1 MADVSP
7 RDPTPVPEPD
17 NREPD
22 NPDLDGP
29 DPDGPAVQP
38 IRQPKDKSAKLVY
51 RDKQF
56 VADFLAK
63 HILGKVVPDEIASR
77 IDLTGL
83 QPGPTEHV
91 DPKMRTSR
99 LADLVW
105 RAPFGDS
112 WFYVVFLFEF
122 EATPK
127 WRMPVRILVE
137 TALAYDYLSK
147 DTEASRERKLPPVL
161 PIVVDVGGRPWP
173 LPTRLEDLLAEE
185 AQGFLTFALGQEFV
199 LVSEAEE
206 ARGLERVETAREA
219 ALKLRY
225 AATRAEYKEALAVL
239 AEWLPRDSAAR
250 EGLLAW
256 VRSLMIEAGA
266 TEAEMAKVKQLEDL
280 GGPVVDSWWAREGRE
295 LRRRGR
301 EEGRQEAETIAR
313 EDQRATLV
321 RLAGR
326 KFGEAAAGELAALL
340 EGVSGPERLA
350 EVADLI
356 IDCASGPELL
366 ARAAETT

>member
-1 MADVSP
+1 MAALRPIQPYGSP
-7 RDPTPVPEPD
+7 
-17 NREPD
+17 
-22 NPDLDGP
+22 
-29 DPDGPAVQP
+29 VQ
-38 IRQPKDKSAKLVY
+38 IHQPKDKSAKLVY

-63 HILGKVVPDEIASR
+63 HVLGKVVPDEIASH
-77 IDLTGL
+77 IDLGML

-112 WFYVVFLFEF
+112 WFYVVFLLEF

-127 WRMPVRILVE
+127 WRMPVRILLE
-137 TALAYDYLSK
+137 TALTYDYLSK
-147 DTEASRERKLPPVL
+147 DQEASKERKLPPVL
-161 PIVVDVGGRPWP
+161 PIVVDVGMTPW
-173 LPTRLEDLLAEE
+173 LPSTRLEDLLAEE
-185 AQGFLTFALGQEFV
+185 AQGFLSFALGQEFV

-206 ARGLERVETAREA
+206 ARTLERVETPREA

-225 AATRAEYKEALAVL
+225 AADRAEYREALAML
-239 AEWLPRDSAAR
+239 EELLPRDSAAR

-256 VRSLMIEAGA
+256 VRSSMIEAGA

-280 GGPVVDSWWAREGRE
+280 GAPVVDSWWAKEGRE

-301 EEGRQEAETIAR
+301 EEGRQEGRQEG
-313 EDQRATLV
+313 QRATLV
-321 RLAGR
+321 RQARR
-326 KFGEAAAGELAALL
+326 KFGEAVAGELAALL
-340 EGVSGPERLA
+340 ERVSGPGRLA

-356 IDCASGPELL
+356 IDCASGSELL
-366 ARAAETT
+366 ARAAEPTT

>member
-7 RDPTPVPEPD
+7 RDPTPVRDPSPVPEPD
-17 NREPD
+17 DHESADRE
-22 NPDLDGP
+22 
-29 DPDGPAVQP
+29 PDGPAVQP
-38 IRQPKDKSAKLVY
+38 IHQPKDKSAKLVY

-63 HILGKVVPDEIASR
+63 HVLGKVVPDEIASR
-77 IDLTGL
+77 IDLGRL

-91 DPKMRTSR
+91 DPKMRTAR

-112 WFYVVFLFEF
+112 WFYVVFLLEF

-147 DTEASRERKLPPVL
+147 DAEASKERKLPPVL
-161 PIVVDVGGRPWP
+161 PIVVDVGMTPWP
-173 LPTRLEDLLAEE
+173 TPTRLEELLAEE
-185 AQGFLTFALGQEFV
+185 AQGFLSFALGQEFV

-225 AATRAEYKEALAVL
+225 AADRAEYREALAML
-239 AEWLPRDSAAR
+239 EERLPRDSAAR

-256 VRSLMIEAGA
+256 VRSSMIEAGA

-280 GGPVVDSWWAREGRE
+280 GGPVVDSWWAKEGRE

-301 EEGRQEAETIAR
+301 EEGRREGRQEG
-313 EDQRATLV
+313 QRATLV
-321 RLAGR
+321 RQAKR
-326 KFGEAAAGELAALL
+326 KFGEAVAGELAALL
-340 EGVSGPERLA
+340 EGVSGPGRLA

-356 IDCASGPELL
+356 IDCASGSELL
-366 ARAAETT
+366 ARAAEPTT